1 MGISAS
7 DVAKYL
13 IRHFCAQKQ
22 PISNLK
28 LQKLLY
34 YCQGWH
40 LGITGRPLFSDP
52 IEAWVHGPVV
62 PSVFREYRQYQWS
75 PIAKSGEVPRF
86 SAHTTKLIESVI
98 AAYGSFSAAQLE
110 QLSHQETP
118 WLGTRGDLPPNCSS
132 SREISHKHMAAFFGN
147 LANG

>member
-13 IRHFCAQKQ
+13 ISHFCAQKK

-62 PSVFREYRQYQWS
+62 PSVFREYREYQWS
-75 PIAKSGEVPRF
+75 PIAKSGEAPQLPAR
-86 SAHTTKLIESVI
+86 TTDVINSVV
-98 AAYGSFSAAQLE
+98 AAYGNFSAAQLE

-118 WLGTRGDLPPNCSS
+118 WLRTRGDLPPDCSS
-132 SREISHKHMAAFFGN
+132 SREITHDRMAGFFGD